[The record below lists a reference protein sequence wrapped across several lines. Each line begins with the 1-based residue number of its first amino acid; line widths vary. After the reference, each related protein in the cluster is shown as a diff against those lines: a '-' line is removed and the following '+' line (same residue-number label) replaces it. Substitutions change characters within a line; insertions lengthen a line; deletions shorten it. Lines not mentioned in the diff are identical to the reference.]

1 MKKDVYE
8 LTNPQ
13 KSIWLTEEF
22 YKGTAINNIGGNLII
37 REKVDFEKFKTAIN
51 LFIKTNESFRLK
63 FFIDGSIPKQ
73 YVSDYEPFDIEIIDL
88 NSEEDLLPIE
98 KEYVYEPL
106 PLLNTLLFK
115 FKLVRFSDDSGGF
128 LICAHH
134 LISDAAT
141 YSVLAPEIVK
151 IYSSLINKTDFEYNT
166 NLYTNYIKSEQE
178 YLQSEKFKKDEAYW
192 NDLYKE
198 VPEVASIP
206 SFGKSN
212 CETLNTSLRE
222 TFIIPKEIFEKA
234 NEVCKEN
241 RISSFNLFMAIY
253 AIYLGRVS
261 NLDEFVI
268 GTPILNRTNFVEK
281 NTSGMFISTAPFKI
295 SLNHELSFADFAKKI
310 ATDSLS
316 MLRHQKY
323 PYQFLLENLRK
334 QSGHVPNLYDFMF
347 SYQITKAVDKN
358 IDIPYTTHWLGT
370 NTIANSI
377 EVHAHDNDSNGTVTI
392 AYDYKLEK
400 YTQEDITNLHTRI
413 VCMLEQIIAN
423 PNILL
428 KDIEIVTQEEK
439 QKILYEFNNTKVD
452 YPKDKTIVQL
462 FEEQVEKTPDNIAVV
477 FEDQKLTYRE
487 LNEKAN
493 QLAWYLSGQK
503 LVTENVVGLF
513 LDKSLE
519 MIISILAVLKNGL
532 AFLPIDI
539 NYPEDRIHYML
550 QNSDTKLILTASNLF
565 DHCKFNTKT
574 IPVDLANNDIY
585 NSSNHFKCNTEFSS
599 KNLAYIMYTSGS
611 TGNPKGVMVEQKNII
626 RLVKNTNYITLD
638 SNEKILQTGSIVF
651 DACTFEIWS
660 ALLNGYELYLIKK
673 ETLLNSSLL
682 QDYLI
687 KNKIS
692 TLWLTAPLFNQ
703 LVEENPHMFSSVKHL
718 LTGGDVL
725 SPKHIN
731 MAKTANPN
739 LTIINGYGPTE
750 NTTFS
755 TCFTIDKQYTKSIPI
770 GTPIANSTCY
780 VVSKSGNLQPIGV
793 PGELWTGGDGVARG
807 YLNNPK
813 LTQEKF
819 INFDLSNDFIYKTG
833 DLVKWL
839 PDGNIEFLGRTDSQ
853 IKLRGYRIELSE
865 INQTILKNNKIKDSA
880 TIVTTL
886 NNEKTICS
894 YIVSDEQIDIN
905 VLQDF
910 LRQNLPIYMIPSYI
924 LQLDKL
930 PINTNGKI
938 DKEALPLPQEHSVLA
953 REIVLPRN
961 DIDEKLIDILKL
973 LLKTN
978 TISITDSLV
987 NIGIDSLSSIRLT
1000 AQIYNSYGINI
1011 SVKDILSGITIE
1023 KLSDIIST
1031 TNKKILNVE
1040 FITTTNAMDFYPTSS
1055 AQKRIYYSSKV
1066 AGDKIAYNIPGGLVL
1081 SEMPDIEKLEKCF
1094 NKLIEK
1100 HDTLRT
1106 YFEVIGGEVVQ
1117 KIKEKINFKIDFDDE
1132 ICNDKYSAFT
1142 NFVKPFDLSKT
1153 PLLRVKLFKLE
1164 NEKALLLFDMHHLI
1178 SDGASMQILINELC
1192 TLYKG
1197 ETLSPLE
1204 ITYKDYSVWEQ
1215 NNLKENKLKE
1225 SEKFWVNQFKTDDI
1239 PVLNLPTNNS
1249 RPTVQTFEGS
1259 NIHKEID
1266 KELTLKVQTLAKEL
1280 NITPYMLLLSCYYI
1294 LLYKYTSSK
1303 DIIVGTPIVGR
1314 DNSQTNDIIGMFVNS
1329 LPLRK
1334 KLNSNETFLE
1344 FASSVKELCLNS
1356 FEHQTYPFDE
1366 LVNKLNIK
1374 RDSSRN
1380 PLFDT
1385 MFIYQNEGNTKVNL
1399 GNIKSKHYI
1408 PDSNTS
1414 KFDLS
1419 LEVVPENNKLNLRF
1433 EYATRLFNKD
1443 FIEYLSMH
1451 YINIL
1456 KAVIENTSIKI
1467 SDIEMLTEEEKHKI
1481 LYEFNNT
1488 KVDYPKDKTIVQ
1500 LFEEQVEKTPD
1511 NIAVIFENQKLTYRE
1526 LNEKAN
1532 NIANYLID
1540 QNINQNDIIGVL
1552 LPRSIDLIISIWGV
1566 LKSGAGYMLIDPNF
1580 PNERISYM
1588 LKNADAKTLL
1598 TYNNFKNIKYNTI
1611 HIDDIELENIKNPN
1625 LKLSN
1630 ENNLAVIYTSG
1641 STGVPKGVLLKQ
1653 LGVINLIY
1661 SFIKEMKINK
1671 FKNFLSIATVSFD
1684 MFTVETLCAILL
1696 GKTLILA
1703 NDEEQKDPYK
1713 LGLLAEKYPI
1723 DFLITTP
1730 SRMDLFLSQEK
1741 SKNMIANL
1749 KAFQLGGEVF
1759 SSALYEK
1766 LSKITSATM
1775 HNGYGPTEIT
1785 ACCSNK
1791 KVISSNEIT
1800 IGKPLNN
1807 TNILIL
1813 DKDNNVCPIDV
1824 PGELCVFGDGVAKG
1838 YINNTEATNKVF
1850 IKTKYSNKIAY
1861 KTGDIAK
1868 FNKNGEL
1875 VYIGRNDNQIKIRGL
1890 RIELSEIENK
1900 ILNIQKI
1907 EKCAVI
1913 YKKEP
1918 KNPHI
1923 VAFFTASKKLDIS
1936 DIRKELSKVLPTYM
1950 IPKYIVQIDKMPITQ
1965 NGKINTK
1972 ELSNLEINMLD
1983 TNYIAPKTDKQKLF
1997 CNILESLLNVKVGI
2011 EDDLFELGLDS
2022 LLAIKFKVELLNNN
2036 IDIDYADIF
2045 KYHTVS
2051 KLCEDKSNEIEVAPL
2066 NNYNYDG
2073 INKVLSKNVFRN
2085 NITIET
2091 NLNNNILLLG
2101 ATGFVGAHILKSFID
2116 SDKGNVYCIVRDK
2129 NNTSAK
2135 ERFLST
2141 LHFYFGNKLDKYI
2154 DNRIFIL
2161 KGDLLKENFGLSNT
2175 NINLIN
2181 DNISVVIN
2189 SAANVKHFGNVEK
2202 FNTINVG
2209 LAQNLIDFCKNNN
2222 KRLIHLSSL
2231 SISGNMVL
2239 DGTTNKNITKNKL
2252 DFTEKD
2258 LYIGQAL
2265 DNVYTRSKF
2274 EAERLILD
2282 SINQGLNAII
2292 LRLGNITNRYSD
2304 GAFQINP
2311 NENAFLTRVSSLINI
2326 GTIPNSILKDYIEFT
2341 PVDLCGDAIIKI
2353 LQNYVKNHSIMH
2365 IYDYNH
2371 VYMDSLVELLKT
2383 CEININTL
2391 SDEDFSNLLTVL
2403 LKDNNTKKHVS
2414 GIINDL
2420 SSDKK
2425 LSYEGN
2431 VNIKSNFSIQFLEK
2445 IGFNW
2450 PKIDENY
2457 IIKYVKYLRKNK
2469 LI

>member
-22 YKGTAINNIGGNLII
+22 YKGTAINNICGNLII
-37 REKVDFEKFKTAIN
+37 REKVDFEKFKKAIN
-51 LFIKTNESFRLK
+51 LFVKTNQSFRLK
-63 FFIDGSIPKQ
+63 FFVEDSIPKQ
-73 YVSDYEPFDIEIIDL
+73 YVSEFTEFEMEEFDVA
-88 NSEEDLLPIE
+88 SEDDLLILQ
-98 KEYVYEPL
+98 KETASEVFDVIDS
-106 PLLNTLLFK
+106 LLFK
-115 FKLVRFSDDSGGF
+115 FKIVKLPDGSGGF
-128 LICAHH
+128 IVNAHH

-141 YSVLAPEIVK
+141 FAIIATEIVK
-151 IYSSLINKTDFEYNT
+151 IYSVLINNTEFEYNT
-166 NLYTNYIKSEQE
+166 NLYTDYIKSEQE

-192 NDLYKE
+192 NELYKE
-198 VPEVASIP
+198 VPEVATVP
-206 SFGKSN
+206 SLLNKNETSSN
-212 CETLNTSLRE
+212 DSLRE
-222 TFIIPKEIFEKA
+222 DFIIPEELFAKI
-234 NEVCKEN
+234 NTVCKEN
-241 RISSFNLFMAIY
+241 RISSYNLFMAIY

-268 GTPILNRTNFVEK
+268 GTPILNRTNFAEK

-295 SLNHELSFADFAKKI
+295 SLNHEISFADFAKKI

-334 QSGHVPNLYDFMF
+334 QGSHVPNLYDFMF
-347 SYQITKAVDKN
+347 SYQITKATDKN
-358 IDIPYTTHWLGT
+358 LEVPYTTHWTG
-370 NTIANSI
+370 NNKIANSL

-392 AYDYKLEK
+392 GYDYKTEK
-400 YTQEDITNLHTRI
+400 YTKEDILNLHNRI
-413 VCMLEQIIAN
+413 LCLLEQITNN
-423 PNILL
+423 PSISL
-428 KDIEIVTQEEK
+428 KDIEIVTPEEK
-439 QKILYEFNNTKVD
+439 HKILYEFNDTKVD

-493 QLAWYLSGQK
+493 QLAWYLKEQNLS
-503 LVTENVVGLF
+503 TENVVALF

-539 NYPEDRIHYML
+539 NYPTDRINYML
-550 QNSDTKLILTASNLF
+550 QNSDTKLILTTSNLLNNCNF
-565 DHCKFNTKT
+565 DIKT
-574 IPVDLANNDIY
+574 ISADLANNDIY
-585 NSSNHFKCNTEFSS
+585 NPSNKFEYNTQFSSN
-599 KNLAYIMYTSGS
+599 NLAYIMYTSGS
-611 TGNPKGVMVEQKNII
+611 TGNPKGVMVEQKSII
-626 RLVKNTNYITLD
+626 RLVKNTNYIRFN

-651 DACTFEIWS
+651 DACTFEIWA
-660 ALLNGYELYLIKK
+660 ALLNGFELYLIKK

-692 TLWLTAPLFNQ
+692 TLWLTSPLFNQ
-703 LVEENPHMFSSVKHL
+703 LVEENPHMFSGVKHL

-755 TCFTIDKQYTKSIPI
+755 TCFTIDKQYFKSIPI

-780 VVSKSGNLQPIGV
+780 IVSKSGNLQPIGV

-819 INFDLSNDFIYKTG
+819 INFNLTDDFIYKTG

-839 PDGNIEFLGRTDSQ
+839 PDGNIEFLGRIDSQ
-853 IKLRGYRIELSE
+853 IKLRGFRIELSE
-865 INQTILKNNKIKDSA
+865 INKTILKNPQIKDSA
-880 TIVTTL
+880 TIVTTV

-894 YIVSDEQIDIN
+894 YIVSNEQVDIT
-905 VLQDF
+905 VLQNF
-910 LRQNLPIYMIPSYI
+910 LRQNLPVYMIPSYI
-924 LQLDKL
+924 VQLDKL

-938 DKEALPLPQEHSVLA
+938 DKNALPMPKEISNSPKK
-953 REIVLPRN
+953 IVLFRN
-961 DIDEKLIDILKL
+961 DIDKKLINILKS
-973 LLKTN
+973 LLKVDN
-978 TISITDSLV
+978 ISIADSLLS
-987 NIGIDSLSSIRLT
+987 IGIDSLNSIRLI
-1000 AQIYNSYGINI
+1000 AQIYNIYGINL
-1011 SVKDILSGITIE
+1011 SVKNILSGITVE
-1023 KLSDIIST
+1023 ELSDIIST
-1031 TNKKILNVE
+1031 AQTSNIETISQIN
-1040 FITTTNAMDFYPTSS
+1040 IMDFYPTSS
-1055 AQKRIYYSSKV
+1055 AQKRIYYSSK
-1066 AGDKIAYNIPGGLVL
+1066 IADNSTTYNIPGGLVL
-1081 SEMPDIEKLEKCF
+1081 SELPDIEKLEKCF
-1094 NKLIEK
+1094 NTLIER
-1100 HDTLRT
+1100 HESLRT

-1117 KIKEKINFKIDFDDE
+1117 KTKEKVNFKIDFDDK
-1132 ICNDKYSAFT
+1132 ICTDKYSAFID
-1142 NFVKPFDLSKT
+1142 FVKPFDLSKA
-1153 PLLRVKLFKLE
+1153 PLLRVKLVKL
-1164 NEKALLLFDMHHLI
+1164 NNKKALLLFDMHHII

-1192 TLYKG
+1192 KLYNK
-1197 ETLSPLE
+1197 ESLSPLE

-1215 NNLKENKLKE
+1215 NNLKENKFKQ
-1225 SEKFWVNQFKTDDI
+1225 SEKFWVNQFTDDL
-1239 PVLNLPTNNS
+1239 PVLNLPTNTP
-1249 RPTVQTFEGS
+1249 RPTVQSFEGS
-1259 NIHKEID
+1259 NIYKKID
-1266 KELTLKVQTLAKEL
+1266 RNLTKELTELAKKL

-1294 LLYKYTSSK
+1294 LLYKYTSNE
-1303 DIIVGTPIVGR
+1303 DIIVGTPIIGR
-1314 DNSQTNDIIGMFVNS
+1314 DNSQTHDIIGMFVNS

-1344 FASSVKELCLNS
+1344 FVSNVKELCLSS

-1385 MFIYQNEGNTKVNL
+1385 MFIYQNEGNKKVNL
-1399 GNIKSKHYI
+1399 GNIKSKYYI

-1433 EYATRLFNKD
+1433 EYASKLFNKD
-1443 FIEYLSMH
+1443 FIEYLSTH

-1456 KAVIENTSIKI
+1456 KTVLENQDIKI
-1467 SDIEMLTEEEKHKI
+1467 EDIEMLTEKEKEKI
-1481 LYEFNNT
+1481 LYKFNNT
-1488 KVDYPKDKTIVQ
+1488 KTHYSKNKTIVN
-1500 LFEEQVEKTPD
+1500 LFEEQAKKAPN
-1511 NIAVIFENQKLTYRE
+1511 NIAVVFEEQKLTYKE
-1526 LNEKAN
+1526 LNEKSN
-1532 NIANYLID
+1532 NIANYLITKK
-1540 QNINQNDIIGVL
+1540 IEQNDIVGIL
-1552 LPRSIDLIISIWGV
+1552 LPRSIDLIISILGI
-1566 LKSGAGYMLIDPNF
+1566 LKAGAGYMLIDPNL
-1580 PNERISYM
+1580 PNERINYM
-1588 LKNADAKTLL
+1588 LKNANTKVLL
-1598 TYNNFKNIKYNTI
+1598 TYKNLKNIKYNTI
-1611 HIDDIELENIKNPN
+1611 YLDNLELTNTKNLN

-1630 ENNLAVIYTSG
+1630 GNNLAVIYTSG
-1641 STGVPKGVLLKQ
+1641 STGEPKGVLLKQ
-1653 LGVINLIY
+1653 RGAVNLIH

-1671 FKNFLSIATVSFD
+1671 FKNFLSIAAVSFD
-1684 MFTVETLCAILL
+1684 MFTVETFCSILL
-1696 GKTLILA
+1696 GKTLILT
-1703 NDEEQKDPYK
+1703 NEEEQKDPYK
-1713 LGLLAEKYPI
+1713 LGLLGEKYPI

-1759 SSALYEK
+1759 STTLYEK
-1766 LSKITSATM
+1766 LSKVTSATM

-1791 KVISSNEIT
+1791 KIRNSNEIT

-1813 DKDNNVCPIDV
+1813 DKDNNLCPIGV
-1824 PGELCVFGDGVAKG
+1824 PGELCVLGDGVSKG
-1838 YINNTEATNKVF
+1838 YINNNEATSKVF
-1850 IKTKYSNKIAY
+1850 LKTKYYNKIAY

-1900 ILNIQKI
+1900 ILDIDKI

-1913 YKKEP
+1913 YKKEH
-1918 KNPHI
+1918 KNPYI
-1923 VAFFTASKKLDIS
+1923 IAFFTASKTLETT
-1936 DIRKELSKVLPTYM
+1936 DIRKELSKTIPTYM
-1950 IPKYIVQIDKMPITQ
+1950 IPKYIIQIDKMPITQ

-1972 ELSNLEINMLD
+1972 ELANREIDSLD
-1983 TNYIAPKTDKQKLF
+1983 TNYIAPKTEKQKLF
-1997 CNILESLLNVKVGI
+1997 CKILEALLNVKVGI
-2011 EDDLFELGLDS
+2011 ADDLFELGLDS
-2022 LLAIKFKVELLNNN
+2022 LLAIKLKVELLNNN

-2045 KYHTVS
+2045 KYHTI
-2051 KLCEDKSNEIEVAPL
+2051 KELCDEKSNEINITPL

-2073 INKVLSKNVFRN
+2073 INKILSKNVFRN
-2085 NITIET
+2085 NINIET

-2101 ATGFVGAHILKSFID
+2101 ATGFVGVHILKSFIEK
-2116 SDKGNVYCIVRDK
+2116 DKGNVYCIVRDK
-2129 NNTSAK
+2129 NNNSAK

-2141 LHFYFGNKLDKYI
+2141 LHFYFGKKLDKYI
-2154 DNRIFIL
+2154 DKRIFVL
-2161 KGDLLKENFGLSNT
+2161 KGDLLKENFGLSNS
-2175 NINLIN
+2175 NIDMLKE
-2181 DNISVVIN
+2181 NIQIVIN
-2189 SAANVKHFGNVEK
+2189 SAANVKHYGNVEK
-2202 FNTINVG
+2202 FNTINIG
-2209 LAQNLIDFCKNNN
+2209 LAQNLIEFCKNNN

-2239 DGTTNKNITKNKL
+2239 DGTNNKNVAKNKL
-2252 DFTEKD
+2252 DFTERD

-2282 SINQGLNAII
+2282 NINQELNAII

-2311 NENAFLTRVSSLINI
+2311 DENAFLTRVSSIINI
-2326 GTIPNSILKDYIEFT
+2326 GAIPNSILKDYIEFT
-2341 PVDLCGDAIIKI
+2341 PVDLCADAIVTIM
-2353 LQNYVKNHSIMH
+2353 QNYVKNHSVFH

-2371 VYMDSLVELLKT
+2371 VYMDSLVELLKN
-2383 CEININTL
+2383 CRININTL
-2391 SDEDFSNLLTVL
+2391 SDEEFSNLLTIL
-2403 LKDNNTKKHVS
+2403 LKDTNKKKHVS

-2445 IGFNW
+2445 IGFIW

-2469 LI
+2469 YI